1 MVYKTIIPDKVGRCR
16 YGCKIIF
23 AAMKMSPSTIKQCK
37 ELIATS
43 QSIVI
48 TNHVNPDG
56 DAIGSAVGLQLILLA
71 FGKASTIVV
80 PNDYPDFLKWMQGPS
95 QPLVFLQET
104 EVAQRAVEDADLIF
118 HLDYNALKRSGPMEE
133 VLTGAKAKRIV
144 IDHHQQPDDFADV
157 LISETTMSSTCEMV
171 YHFATLLGMNDHI
184 SLQAAE
190 CLYTGIIT
198 DTGNFRFSGT
208 TPVTHEVAARLLE
221 KGVKPHE
228 IASRVYDNNSVNRL
242 GLLGRTLDRMTVLPE
257 YKAVIMSLS
266 AEDLAEFNFQ
276 KGDTEGFV
284 NYGLSIS
291 GIALSIFLSEK
302 EGLIKM
308 SFRSKGDFN
317 VNLMARQ
324 LFDGGG
330 HVNAAGAV
338 SELSLEATME
348 KIKEA
353 LPNYLNELQNA
364 Q

>member
-1 MVYKTIIPDKVGRCR
+1 
-16 YGCKIIF
+16 
-23 AAMKMSPSTIKQCK
+23 MKMSSTTIEQCR
-37 ELIATS
+37 ELIAS
-43 QSIVI
+43 SERIVI

-56 DAIGSAVGLQLILLA
+56 DAIGSAVGLQLILEA
-71 FGKASTIVV
+71 FGKSSTIVV
-80 PNDYPDFLKWMQGPS
+80 PNDYPDFLKWMEGPS
-95 QPLVFLQET
+95 KPIVFEKEKQQAT
-104 EVAQRAVEDADLIF
+104 DIVQNADLIF

-133 VLTGAKAKRIV
+133 VLTSAKAKRIV

-171 YHFATLLGMNDHI
+171 YHFATLLGMNDKI
-184 SLQAAE
+184 TLPSAE

-221 KGVKPHE
+221 KGVKPHD
-228 IASRVYDNNSVNRL
+228 IAARVYDNNSVNRL
-242 GLLGRTLDRMTVLPE
+242 GLLGRTLERMVVLPE
-257 YKAVIMSLS
+257 YKAVLMSLS
-266 AEDLAEFNFQ
+266 ADDLAEFNYQ

-291 GIALSIFLSEK
+291 GIMLSIFLSEK
-302 EGLIKM
+302 DGLIKM

-338 SELSLEATME
+338 SELSLEATLK
-348 KIKEA
+348 KIKAE
-353 LPNYLNELQNA
+353 LPNYSNELHNA
-364 Q
+364 R

>member
-1 MVYKTIIPDKVGRCR
+1 MKNYTILKRVDFGI
-16 YGCKIIF
+16 YGLKIIF
-23 AAMKMSPSTIKQCK
+23 VGMNMSPSTIEQCK
-37 ELIATS
+37 QLIANS
-43 QSIVI
+43 QNIVI

-56 DAIGSAVGLQLILLA
+56 DAIGSAVGLQLILDA
-71 FGKASTIVV
+71 FGKTSTIVV
-80 PNDYPDFLKWMQGPS
+80 PNDYPDFLKWMEGTA
-95 QPLVFLQET
+95 QPTVFEKETTLATDLVNN
-104 EVAQRAVEDADLIF
+104 ADLIF

-133 VLTGAKAKRIV
+133 VLISAKAKRIV
-144 IDHHQQPDDFADV
+144 IDHHQQPDNFADV

-171 YHFATLLGMNDHI
+171 YHFANLLGMNSNI
-184 SLQAAE
+184 TLNAAE

-242 GLLGRTLDRMTVLPE
+242 GLLGRTLERMKVLPE
-257 YKAVIMSLS
+257 YGAVLMSLS
-266 AEDLAEFNFQ
+266 AKDLAEFNYQ

-291 GIALSIFLSEK
+291 GIKLSIFLSEK
-302 EGLIKM
+302 DGLIKI

-317 VNLMARQ
+317 VNLMARK

-338 SELSLEATME
+338 SELGLEATIE
-348 KIKEA
+348 KIKQEF
-353 LPNYLNELQNA
+353 PKYVNELQNA
-364 Q
+364 G